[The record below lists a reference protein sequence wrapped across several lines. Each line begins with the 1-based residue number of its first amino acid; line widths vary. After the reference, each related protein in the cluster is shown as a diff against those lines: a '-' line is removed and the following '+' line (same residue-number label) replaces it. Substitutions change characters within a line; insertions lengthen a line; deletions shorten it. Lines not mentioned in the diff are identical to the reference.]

1 MSSSTSCFFRGMLG
15 ACVVLLATA
24 VIVPQYAD
32 YKERAATTQ
41 MFNESATLRQ
51 AVEARILELGGIQ
64 NSGTGV
70 QVPPA
75 GSYRANLMRDG
86 IVILQGVAFGHVL
99 VLSPAFHQGEV
110 IWQCTGGPPKDMPRQ
125 CRDSE

>member
-1 MSSSTSCFFRGMLG
+1 MFSFPACFFRGAFG

-32 YKERAATTQ
+32 YKERAATTE
-41 MFNESATLRQ
+41 MFNESVTLRQ

-70 QVPPA
+70 QVPSA
-75 GSYRANLMRDG
+75 SNYRANLTRDG
-86 IVILQGVAFGHVL
+86 II
-99 VLSPAFHQGEV
+99 
-110 IWQCTGGPPKDMPRQ
+110 I
-125 CRDSE
+125 